1 MSLWQTCVVQR
12 CREALGGPLPVNGT
26 RGGRG
31 PGPCWASSQRL
42 SSSEFWMAWASGF
55 G

>member
-31 PGPCWASSQRL
+31 PGHVL
-42 SSSEFWMAWASGF
+42 GF
-55 G
+55 LPEAEQF